1 MNRRIRYSEI
11 SAAAA
16 SRPVNQLTNRRI
28 THKSAVRAS
37 TGTKTETKN
46 ENGKEDLQNAV
57 E

>member
-16 SRPVNQLTNRRI
+16 RLSSKQLTNRRI
-28 THKSAVRAS
+28 IHESAARAS

-46 ENGKEDLQNAV
+46 ENGKEDLHNSF

>member
-16 SRPVNQLTNRRI
+16 RRPVNQLTNRRI
-28 THKSAVRAS
+28 IHESAARAS

-46 ENGKEDLQNAV
+46 ENGKEDLHNSF